1 MWFSYNK
8 NQTVF
13 AATSSHCF
21 RSLYDTLKTLVRHYL
36 YMVEQEKYVSLCRRG
51 IGRNLVFLKNQLGT
65 LLILEKA
72 VKLHELGVNKEIGF
86 LLVLYI

>member
-1 MWFSYNK
+1 MQK
-8 NQTVF
+8 
-13 AATSSHCF
+13 
-21 RSLYDTLKTLVRHYL
+21 
-36 YMVEQEKYVSLCRRG
+36 G
-51 IGRNLVFLKNQLGT
+51 IGLNLIFPKNQLGT